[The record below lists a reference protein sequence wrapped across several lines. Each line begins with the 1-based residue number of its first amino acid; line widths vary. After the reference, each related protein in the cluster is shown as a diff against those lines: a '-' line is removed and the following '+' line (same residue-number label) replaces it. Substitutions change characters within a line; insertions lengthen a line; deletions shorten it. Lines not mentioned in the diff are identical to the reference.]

1 MSVGHYENFPVA
13 SLLLPR
19 ALRGAVQTLYAF
31 ARTADDLA
39 DEGTAPPAER
49 LAALNRLQ
57 AHVDAI
63 AADTPLPQDE
73 FTPLAV
79 RLRDVIRQ
87 HDLPVRACADLLT
100 AFRQDV
106 TTTRYAS
113 FPALRDY
120 CRHSADPVGRLL
132 LALYR
137 AEGTPQ
143 QQEWSDNICT
153 ALQLINFCQDVA
165 IDLQKGR
172 IYIPQDEM
180 AQHGVCESDLAAA
193 RATEPFQR
201 LLAAQLARAETMMR
215 TGAPLARA
223 LPGRIGWELRL
234 IVQGGLTII
243 ERIRA
248 ADYDIFHHRPTL
260 RPRDWAQMCARAA
273 FAYPQAQR

>member
-79 RLRDVIRQ
+79 RLRAVIRQ
-87 HDLPVRACADLLT
+87 HDLPVRACTDLLT

-137 AEGTPQ
+137 AGDAPQ
-143 QQEWSDNICT
+143 LLAESDHICT

-180 AQHGVCESDLAAA
+180 AQHGVSESDLAAA

-248 ADYDIFHHRPTL
+248 ADYDIFQHRPTL

>member
-13 SLLLPR
+13 SILLPR

-31 ARTADDLA
+31 ARTADDIA
-39 DEGTAPPAER
+39 DEGSAPPEER
-49 LAALNRLQ
+49 LAALHRLQ
-57 AHVDAI
+57 AHLDAI
-63 AADTPLPQDE
+63 AAHAPLPQDE
-73 FTPLAV
+73 FTPLAA
-79 RLRDVIRQ
+79 RLREVIRQ

-113 FPALRDY
+113 FPELRDY

-137 AEGTPQ
+137 ANDAPHLLDE
-143 QQEWSDNICT
+143 SDHICT

-180 AQHGVCESDLAAA
+180 AQHGVSESDLAAA

-248 ADYDIFHHRPTL
+248 VDYDIFQRRPTL
-260 RPRDWAQMCARAA
+260 RPRDWARMCARAV
-273 FAYPQAQR
+273 FAYPAQQT

>member
-87 HDLPVRACADLLT
+87 HDLPVRACTDLLT

-113 FPALRDY
+113 FPDLRDY

-137 AEGTPQ
+137 AGDAPQ
-143 QQEWSDNICT
+143 LLAESDHICT

-180 AQHGVCESDLAAA
+180 AQHGVSESDLAAA

-248 ADYDIFHHRPTL
+248 ADYDIFQHRPTL
-260 RPRDWAQMCARAA
+260 RPRDWAQMCARAV
-273 FAYPQAQR
+273 FAYPAQQT

>member
-39 DEGTAPPAER
+39 DEGHAPPAER

-73 FTPLAV
+73 FTPLAAQ
-79 RLRDVIRQ
+79 LRDVIRQ

-137 AEGTPQ
+137 AGDAPQ
-143 QQEWSDNICT
+143 LLAESDHICT

-180 AQHGVCESDLAAA
+180 AQHGVSESDLAAA
-193 RATEPFQR
+193 RATEPLQR

-248 ADYDIFHHRPTL
+248 ADYDIFQHRPTL

>member
-57 AHVDAI
+57 AHLDAI

-79 RLRDVIRQ
+79 RLRAVIRQ

-113 FPALRDY
+113 FPELRDY

-137 AEGTPQ
+137 AGDAPHLLAE
-143 QQEWSDNICT
+143 SDHICT

-180 AQHGVCESDLAAA
+180 AQHGVSESDLAAA

-248 ADYDIFHHRPTL
+248 ADYDIFQHRPTL

>member
-39 DEGTAPPAER
+39 DEGTAPPEER

-63 AADTPLPQDE
+63 AADAPLPQDE

-87 HDLPVRACADLLT
+87 HDLPVRACTDLLT

-113 FPALRDY
+113 FPDLRDY

-137 AEGTPQ
+137 AGDAPQ
-143 QQEWSDNICT
+143 LLAESDHICT

-180 AQHGVCESDLAAA
+180 AQHGVSESDLAAA

-248 ADYDIFHHRPTL
+248 ADYDIFQHRPTL

>member
-87 HDLPVRACADLLT
+87 HDLPVRACTDLLT

-137 AEGTPQ
+137 AGDAPQ
-143 QQEWSDNICT
+143 LLAESDHICT

-180 AQHGVCESDLAAA
+180 AQHGVSESDLAAA

-248 ADYDIFHHRPTL
+248 ADYDNFQHRPTQ

>member
-57 AHVDAI
+57 AHLDAI

-79 RLRDVIRQ
+79 RLRAVIRQ

-113 FPALRDY
+113 FPELRDY

-137 AEGTPQ
+137 AGDAPHLLAE
-143 QQEWSDNICT
+143 SDHICT

-180 AQHGVCESDLAAA
+180 AQHGVSESDL
-193 RATEPFQR
+193 
-201 LLAAQLARAETMMR
+201 
-215 TGAPLARA
+215 
-223 LPGRIGWELRL
+223 
-234 IVQGGLTII
+234 
-243 ERIRA
+243 
-248 ADYDIFHHRPTL
+248 
-260 RPRDWAQMCARAA
+260 
-273 FAYPQAQR
+273 

>member
-19 ALRGAVQTLYAF
+19 ALRPAVQTLYAF

-39 DEGTAPPAER
+39 DEGNAPPEER
-49 LAALNRLQ
+49 LAALHRLQ
-57 AHVDAI
+57 AHLNAI
-63 AADTPLPQDE
+63 AADAPLPQDE
-73 FTPLAV
+73 FTPLAA
-79 RLRDVIRQ
+79 RLCEVIRQ
-87 HDLPVRACADLLT
+87 HDLPLSACADLLT

-113 FPALRDY
+113 FPELRDY

-137 AEGTPQ
+137 AGNAPHLLDE
-143 QQEWSDNICT
+143 SDHICT

-180 AQHGVCESDLAAA
+180 AQHGVSESDLAAG

-201 LLAAQLARAETMMR
+201 QLAAQLARAETMMR

-248 ADYDIFHHRPTL
+248 ADYDVFQHRPTL
-260 RPRDWAQMCARAA
+260 RPRDWARMCARAV
-273 FAYPQAQR
+273 FAYP

>member
-87 HDLPVRACADLLT
+87 HDLPVRACTDLLT

-137 AEGTPQ
+137 AGDAPQ
-143 QQEWSDNICT
+143 LLAESDHICT

-180 AQHGVCESDLAAA
+180 AQHGVSESDLAAA

-248 ADYDIFHHRPTL
+248 ADYDIFQHRPTL

>member
-87 HDLPVRACADLLT
+87 HDLPVRACTDLLT

-137 AEGTPQ
+137 AGDAPQ
-143 QQEWSDNICT
+143 LLAESDHICT

-172 IYIPQDEM
+172 IYIPQAEM
-180 AQHGVCESDLAAA
+180 AQHGVSESDLAAA

-248 ADYDIFHHRPTL
+248 ADYDIFQHRPTL

>member
-39 DEGTAPPAER
+39 DEGNAPPEER
-49 LAALNRLQ
+49 LAALHRLQ
-57 AHVDAI
+57 AHLNAI
-63 AADTPLPQDE
+63 AADAPLPQDE
-73 FTPLAV
+73 FTPLAA
-79 RLRDVIRQ
+79 RLREVIQQ
-87 HDLPVRACADLLT
+87 HDLPLSACADLLT

-113 FPALRDY
+113 FQELRHY

-143 QQEWSDNICT
+143 QREWSDDICT
-153 ALQLINFCQDVA
+153 ALHLINFCQDVA

-172 IYIPQDEM
+172 IYLPQDEM
-180 AQHGVCESDLAAA
+180 AQHGVREGDLTAA
-193 RATEPFQR
+193 RVTPAFQR
-201 LLAAQLARAETMMR
+201 LLEAQLARAEAMMR
-215 TGAPLARA
+215 AGAPLARI

-248 ADYDIFHHRPTL
+248 ADYDVFHHRPTL
-260 RPRDWAQMCARAA
+260 RPRDWARMCARAV
-273 FAYPQAQR
+273 FAYPAQS